1 MCIWNWCPARVTPGR
16 GVQIRIAGTLG
27 CGSGKKKIDSRT
39 LEDVKEAEH
48 DICLDVGMRERDFS
62 HERLAHLE
70 YLICKGSGRE

>member
-1 MCIWNWCPARVTPGR
+1 LWQWGR
-16 GVQIRIAGTLG
+16 KDRL
-27 CGSGKKKIDSRT
+27 RT
-39 LEDVKEAEH
+39 LEEVKAAEY